1 MMLDLETPQETKPTP
16 QQTAVDCQQLIEE
29 YKLRIEELTAQR
41 DEAIKQALADGIKIY
56 GGYTFVARQPA
67 SSISDRKLAE
77 THPDVLDGYLAW
89 YQKTHAPKLTKT
101 DLSKYLAM
109 SNNPNPDKVLA
120 DVTEPGKGGPT
131 YSLTKGKEASQ

>member
-1 MMLDLETPQETKPTP
+1 MMLDLETPQETGPAP

-41 DEAIKQALADGIKIY
+41 DEAIKKAIAAGIKVY
-56 GGYTFVARQPA
+56 GGYTFVARKPSA
-67 SSISDRKLAE
+67 SISDRKLAE

-89 YQKTHAPKLTKT
+89 YSKTHAPKLTKT
-101 DLSKYLAM
+101 DLSKYLAL

-120 DVTEPGKGGPT
+120 DVSEPEKGDPT
-131 YSLTKGKEASQ
+131 YSLTKNKEAQE